1 MNKLLSDIFFEI
13 IVAED
18 EPISRKRLVDI
29 LGGQGHPV
37 RAFANGRD
45 AWQEF
50 DQRPAR
56 VVISDWLMPEMDGT
70 EMCRKVRA
78 RPQTEYTYFILV
90 TGERTAEADYEDAI
104 SAGVDDF
111 LIKPI
116 NYYSIW
122 RRLRVAKRILGF
134 TKQIGQLE
142 QLIPICVYCKQVR
155 DDADYWHSIEQY
167 IHSRT
172 GSRFSHGICPPCY
185 ENVTKE
191 LEPNLAELALVA
203 SQMSDRTQKK
213 AK

>member
-1 MNKLLSDIFFEI
+1 MSKQISDIFFEI

-18 EPISRKRLVDI
+18 DPIARKRFVDI
-29 LGGQGHPV
+29 LSGQGHPV
-37 RAFANGRD
+37 RAFADGRD
-45 AWQEF
+45 AWEEF

-70 EMCRKVRA
+70 ELCRKVRM
-78 RPQTEYTYFILV
+78 RPDNNYTYFILV
-90 TGERTAEADYEDAI
+90 TGERTEEADYEDAI

-172 GSRFSHGICPPCY
+172 GSRFSHGICPTCF
-185 ENVTKE
+185 ETVANE
-191 LEPNLAELALVA
+191 LKPDLQQLALVA
-203 SQMSDRTQKK
+203 SQMSGRTTRRE
-213 AK
+213 